1 MAGKDGQRRSLCF
14 GKRNAVT
21 KSRKARDSIRNRTL
35 KEERRLRMSAATT
48 AIEHSSFPSVSAV
61 EAKEFAKAASLER
74 RQEFENILSHWL
86 TRFRIIAER
95 QLGNRE
101 DAEDAVQ
108 DAMLSA
114 FTHIARFDGRAKM
127 STWLT
132 AIVLNAVRMNLR
144 RRPRGRMLSLDWSPV
159 EGQSTISELLVDLR
173 PTPERTAEISE
184 LYKFVVK
191 ATRKLPPSQ
200 KAALRLR
207 QEGEPIRKAAAR
219 LGIPEGTLKAQLA
232 RGRAKITEQFRHVIG
247 MSKTAS
253 RP

>member
-1 MAGKDGQRRSLCF
+1 
-14 GKRNAVT
+14 
-21 KSRKARDSIRNRTL
+21 
-35 KEERRLRMSAATT
+35 MSAATT

-159 EGQSTISELLVDLR
+159 EVSRQYLSFSLIFGLL
-173 PTPERTAEISE
+173 
-184 LYKFVVK
+184 
-191 ATRKLPPSQ
+191 RK
-200 KAALRLR
+200 
-207 QEGEPIRKAAAR
+207 
-219 LGIPEGTLKAQLA
+219 
-232 RGRAKITEQFRHVIG
+232 GRRRYPNCTN
-247 MSKTAS
+247 SS
-253 RP
+253 LS